1 MPAAVVLIVAA
12 TMISTFLAPFVL
24 ARLYPG
30 DTDFSRVSD
39 IGQAYGAASAV
50 ISTLALGGVL
60 VGLVVQYRQYAAAR
74 LQNLEDATE
83 DLIRLAMEEPFYQQC
98 WGSRLA
104 PEEME
109 ERAFLYCNRVMKVWK
124 KSWAIND
131 LSEDQAR
138 AYLASFFDST
148 VPREFWRRHGDWHT
162 RVKSTNRRD
171 SFLAIVNEEFLR
183 AEKAGP
189 PSRPYEPAKPVARN
203 RPTEINKTS
212 RTRQP

>member
-60 VGLVVQYRQYAAAR
+60 VGLVVQYRQYTGDR
-74 LQNLEDATE
+74 QRRVEEATAE
-83 DLIRLAMEEPFYQQC
+83 LVRLAMEEPFYQQC
-98 WGSRLA
+98 WGARVA
-104 PEEME
+104 PEGMD
-109 ERAFLYCNRVMKVWK
+109 ERPFLYCNRLMTAWK
-124 KSWAIND
+124 QAWAID
-131 LSEDQAR
+131 VLSEAQAR
-138 AYLASFFDST
+138 EYLASFFDSE
-148 VPREFWRRHGDWHT
+148 VPRAFWRMHGDWQM
-162 RVKSTNRRD
+162 RVKLTNRRAH
-171 SFLAIVNEEFLR
+171 FLMIVNEEYRR

-189 PSRPYEPAKPVARN
+189 PSRPYEPPPSGTGVAHQEQISRIP
-203 RPTEINKTS
+203 RP
-212 RTRQP
+212 